1 MKYRWTGTQNE
12 GGFTLIEL
20 VVIFAIIA
28 ILTATAVPI
37 IENWVPNYIMK
48 KGVRQ
53 LQSAFTSARMNAV
66 KRNTD
71 VVIWFNTGNNS
82 YLAYEDTDQDR
93 TQDAGEDT
101 VITGAMPDGIDMVST
116 SFGGNQTWFNSRGLA
131 EGGSGNVVLNNIDL
145 DQNLWKQVI
154 LYTSGTTE
162 IN

>member
-1 MKYRWTGTQNE
+1 MKFRWTGTQNE

-20 VVIFAIIA
+20 IVIFAIIA

-37 IENWVPNYIMK
+37 INNWLPNYRMK
-48 KGVRQ
+48 KGVRT
-53 LQSAFTSARMNAV
+53 LQSAFQSARMNAV
-66 KRNTD
+66 KKNTD

-101 VITGAMPDGIDMVST
+101 VITGAMPDGINMNST
-116 SFGGNQTWFNSRGLA
+116 SFPGNQTWFNSRGLS
-131 EGGSGNVVLNNIDL
+131 GGAGNGVVLNNN
-145 DQNLWKQVI
+145 QNLSKSVTLWA
-154 LYTSGTTE
+154 SGATE